1 MNNTINAVSFNGN
14 MAKAYLQKKAS
25 QQAKIAAEKTK
36 EAARFLINSNQKAS
50 KAREYVGTGAYF
62 GVVPSS
68 PRAIGQQKALDSVI
82 ASKSIIPASVSAK
95 QAEKAEAVEPM
106 FNFFG

>member
-1 MNNTINAVSFNGN
+1 M
-14 MAKAYLQKKAS
+14 
-25 QQAKIAAEKTK
+25 AAEKTK
-36 EAARFLINSNQKAS
+36 DAARLLINSNHKAS
-50 KAREYVGTGAYF
+50 KAGEYVGTGAYF
-62 GVVPSS
+62 GVVPRS
-68 PRAIGQQKALDSVI
+68 PRAIGQQKAIDSVI